1 MPFAADSDAVGD
13 AARIGRAWRELRRG
27 PLTGVI
33 TELIFGRPGEPDAVE
48 PGQLDILD
56 LLTHRDGQR
65 MSDLAAALRVD
76 PSTITRAVQRMEAA
90 GLAKRSP
97 APVDGRVVT
106 VHVTDEGRR
115 LREVVAE
122 RRARIVYA
130 LLEEF
135 EPAEREV
142 FVDHVD
148 RFVMSI
154 ERYVAAAGRTPPSA
168 ADPPG
173 DPISPAPG

>member
-1 MPFAADSDAVGD
+1 
-13 AARIGRAWRELRRG
+13 
-27 PLTGVI
+27 
-33 TELIFGRPGEPDAVE
+33 
-48 PGQLDILD
+48 
-56 LLTHRDGQR
+56 
-65 MSDLAAALRVD
+65 
-76 PSTITRAVQRMEAA
+76 MEAA
-90 GLAKRSP
+90 GLANRSP

-115 LREVVAE
+115 LHGLVSE
-122 RRARIVYA
+122 RRAKIVYS

-154 ERYVAAAGRTPPSA
+154 ERYVAAAGRTPPA
-168 ADPPG
+168 AVDPP
-173 DPISPAPG
+173 PHPTTPAPG